1 MFFVERVLEIKYGK
15 LLLTGNGIGEC
26 GPSALFILE
35 FVR

>member
-1 MFFVERVLEIKYGK
+1 MFYVERALEINYGR
-15 LLLTGNGIGEC
+15 LLLTGDGIGEC